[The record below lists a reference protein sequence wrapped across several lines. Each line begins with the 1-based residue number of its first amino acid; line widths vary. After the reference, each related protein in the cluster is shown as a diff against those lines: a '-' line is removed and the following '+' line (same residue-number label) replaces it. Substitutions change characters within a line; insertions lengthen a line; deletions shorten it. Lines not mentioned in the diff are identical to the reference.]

1 MRRTTAGFLA
11 FVSSFALIAALT
23 ASGVGA
29 ESDREAAAGEQT
41 VAECSASQPVDVQIQ
56 AAIERLRHE
65 QRLQAP
71 SQQSGDVIVLNNR
84 GYNYGSSPGVEL
96 DQVRAEAR
104 SSRR

>member
-11 FVSSFALIAALT
+11 FVSCFALTAALT

-29 ESDREAAAGEQT
+29 EPAAEAVGEEQE
-41 VAECSASQPVDVQIQ
+41 VAECNATQSADAQIQ

-65 QRLQAP
+65 QALQAP

-84 GYNYGSSPGVEL
+84 GYNYGPAPKVEL
-96 DQVRAEAR
+96 DRIRAEAR
-104 SSRR
+104 SPGH